1 MTPAEEELL
10 EAISALQG
18 ACVDLVTFLRQPD
31 MWRRE
36 WFRQSLRFGLKRHGF
51 DLVVADPGQDNQGK
65 LIWYVTTNQP
75 GMGLQSFSL
84 QVKEGESIYSIATL
98 GGSICG
104 VRREA
109 GAATRAKGGT
119 ENSL

>member
-1 MTPAEEELL
+1 MTPAEEDLL

-18 ACVDLVTFLRQPD
+18 AHVDLVAFLRQPD

-36 WFRQSLRFGLKRHGF
+36 WFRQALRFGLKSHGF

-65 LIWYVTTNQP
+65 LTWYLTTNQP
-75 GMGLQSFSL
+75 GVGLRSFSL

-98 GGSICG
+98 GGSISE
-104 VRREA
+104 VRREV
-109 GAATRAKGGT
+109 GATRANGGT
-119 ENSL
+119 EGSL